1 MKRFIKPAI
10 TIIVLIL
17 IIAVVAL
24 LMLRYEVEG
33 EENMPFNLSRIMVI
47 SSAEGVQQE
56 GSENIWDLDI
66 IQNNDI
72 YLEITKNE
80 EYKKKELID
89 SITLDN
95 FIIEEEPLKGEMV
108 ILKPTGI
115 INGLYKVTE
124 ANQIKDQIKYIGS
137 QETDISNLE
146 IANQGGRIQ
155 FRYTNQNLGK
165 YTSNEQEEIIHDGTI
180 LQKINIGS
188 KELKAKVSFDITI
201 KLVSE
206 KQYKATVSLELPT
219 GDVANEGTTS
229 FEKTDMKDI
238 IFKRI

>member
-1 MKRFIKPAI
+1 MKRFIKPVI
-10 TIIVLIL
+10 TIIILIL
-17 IIAVVAL
+17 IIAIVAV

-47 SSAEGVQQE
+47 SSAEGIQEE
-56 GSENIWDLDI
+56 GSENIWNLDI

-72 YLEITKNE
+72 YIEITKNE
-80 EYKKKELID
+80 QYKKNELID

-95 FIIEEEPLKGEMV
+95 FNIEEEPLKGEMV
-108 ILKPTGI
+108 ILKPTGT
-115 INGLYKVTE
+115 INELYKITE

-137 QETDISNLE
+137 QETDVSNLE
-146 IANQGGRIQ
+146 IANQGGRMQ
-155 FRYTNQNLGK
+155 FRYTNHNLGK
-165 YTSNEQEEIIHDGTI
+165 YTSNEQEEITHDGTI
-180 LQKINIGS
+180 LKKLS
-188 KELKAKVSFDITI
+188 LTTEELKAKVSFDITI

-206 KQYKATVSLELPT
+206 KQYKATIYLELPT

-229 FEKTDMKDI
+229 YEKTDMKDV